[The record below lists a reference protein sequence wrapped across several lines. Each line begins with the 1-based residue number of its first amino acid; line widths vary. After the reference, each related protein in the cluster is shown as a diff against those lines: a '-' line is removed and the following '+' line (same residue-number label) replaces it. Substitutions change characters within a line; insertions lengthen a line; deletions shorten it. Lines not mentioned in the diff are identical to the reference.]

1 MVALPVV
8 APPRQGLLAVWLPV
22 PMGIGVLAYFA
33 LRHEPPL
40 WSGPLVIAFGLALS
54 RRLRWPGVAILMI
67 GLGFACGSLATWRAP
82 PPLVLPR
89 KATIVSGVVRGVEP
103 QENGRRLTIVAPRL
117 DGGPA
122 LPRSLHVRLRATDLT
137 PVATGQTVSLRALL
151 RPPPPPAYP
160 GAWDLQRDDFFAGL
174 GGGGFALGKVSPG
187 SGPAGDGLGGWWQ
200 GVRDGVAARALAALP
215 AREGGIAATLL
226 AGEPAAI
233 PAEQRAAFRDAGLA
247 HLLAIAGLHIGI
259 VMALVFGLTRS
270 VLARFEH
277 AALHWPV
284 REIAAL
290 AALSAGGLY
299 LALTG
304 AHLPILRSFAMACL
318 VTAGLLAGRRAVSLQ
333 GWALAALALLAL
345 WPNALNGA
353 AFQMS
358 FAAVLALI
366 AGYEA
371 LRPWLTRLRGDGRL
385 WHRARSHLA
394 ALALTSLLAGAAS
407 APFGAYH
414 FGRVQLYFVVSN
426 LLAVPITAVW
436 VMPLGLAALLLMPL
450 HLASFALVPM
460 GWGIA
465 LLTMIAGRVA
475 AWPAASLAVPPPPG
489 WGLALIA
496 LGLLWLC
503 LGHGR
508 PRLGGLALLLAGTLS
523 PMLAQPP
530 DLLVSSDARLIAL
543 RRPAGLLVQRG
554 SGTDAFTL
562 DAWRQ
567 LWAVNAIRPFPDV
580 GDGGVPGLA
589 CSPTGCR
596 IGPLLLA
603 RDVTVTSPDCAG
615 VRLVIAAEPAR
626 DLCPDA
632 AVVDRFSVWRDGAT
646 AVWLH
651 GDRVLTLSDR
661 TERGDRPWVPPPP
674 IAAPRAVSTLP
685 RASAE

>member
-1 MVALPVV
+1 
-8 APPRQGLLAVWLPV
+8 
-22 PMGIGVLAYFA
+22 MGIGVLTYFA

-40 WSGPLVIAFGLALS
+40 WAGPLIMMLGIVVS
-54 RRLRWPGVAILMI
+54 RRARLPGIAALMV

-117 DGGPA
+117 DGGPV
-122 LPRSLHVRLRATDLT
+122 LPRTLHVRLRATDAT
-137 PVATGQTVSLRALL
+137 PVATGQSVSVRALM
-151 RPPPPPAYP
+151 RSPAPPAYP
-160 GAWDLQRDDFFAGL
+160 GAWDLQRDDFFSGL

-187 SGPAGDGLGGWWQ
+187 PYPGDGGVAGWWQ
-200 GVRDGVAARALAALP
+200 SVRDAVANRARAALP
-215 AREGGIAATLL
+215 ASEGGIAATLL
-226 AGEPAAI
+226 TGAATTI
-233 PAEQRAAFRDAGLA
+233 PADERAAFRDAGLA

-259 VMALVFGLTRS
+259 VMGLVFGLTRS
-270 VLARFEH
+270 VLARVEH

-284 REIAAL
+284 RQIAAL
-290 AALSAGGLY
+290 AALAAGGLY

-318 VTAGLLAGRRAVSLQ
+318 VTAGLLAGRRALSLQ
-333 GWALAALALLAL
+333 GWALAAIVLLAV

-371 LRPWLTRLRGDGRL
+371 LRPWLTRLSGDGRL
-385 WHRARSHLA
+385 RHQARHHLA

-407 APFGAYH
+407 APFAAYH
-414 FGRVQLYFVVSN
+414 FGRVQLYFVLSN
-426 LLAVPITAVW
+426 LLAVPVTAAW
-436 VMPLGLAALLLMPL
+436 VMPFGLLALLLMPL
-450 HLASFALVPM
+450 HLAGLAFVPM

-465 LLTMIAGRVA
+465 LLTAIARHVA

-489 WGLALIA
+489 WGLAAIA

-503 LGHGR
+503 LGR
-508 PRLGGLALLLAGTLS
+508 SRARSGGLALLLAGTLS
-523 PMLAQPP
+523 PLAARPP

-543 RRPAGLLVQRG
+543 RRPDGMLIQQGPGA
-554 SGTDAFTL
+554 DAFTL

-567 LWAVNAIRPFPDV
+567 LWAVSATRPFPDA

-589 CSPTGCR
+589 CSATGCR
-596 IGPLLLA
+596 LGPLLLA
-603 RDVTVTSPDCAG
+603 RDVAAVSPDCAG
-615 VRLVIAAEPAR
+615 VGLVVAAEPAR

-646 AVWLH
+646 AIWLS
-651 GDRVLTLSDR
+651 GDRALTLTDR
-661 TERGDRPWVPPPP
+661 VERGDRPWVPQPPT
-674 IAAPRAVSTLP
+674 AAPRAVSTLP
-685 RASAE
+685 RALAE